1 MKLNELISGVA
12 IFTTNE
18 EQELLNSLDSPCFY
32 ESFQPRQQFVID
44 SLVRK
49 NLISKLKRSSGYV
62 VVKNEF

>member
-1 MKLNELISGVA
+1 MKLKELLSSKN

-18 EQELLNSLDSPCFY
+18 EQELLNSLDTPCFY

-49 NLISKLKRSSGYV
+49 NLISKVRRDSGTV